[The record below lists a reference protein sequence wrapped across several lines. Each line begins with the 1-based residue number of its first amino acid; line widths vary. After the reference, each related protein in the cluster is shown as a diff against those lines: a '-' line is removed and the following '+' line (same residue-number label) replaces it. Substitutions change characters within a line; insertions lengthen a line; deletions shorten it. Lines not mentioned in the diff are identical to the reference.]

1 MDDHEWHQVH
11 HRKNKKRKI
20 DGDAPKDLGKSKD
33 AEFIFSPSTR
43 LQNFLKISDLQN
55 LILYLLADGIA
66 PNWIGVRNRQDIQKA
81 VVLMVPGLEYGMFT
95 GSVKLQSNSEEAQN
109 DASNTF
115 NQGQSLN
122 SDSDRHSDNRN
133 NGYAS
138 PDDYYSSKLD
148 RMDLHHVLK
157 PLSSVFPLIWPI
169 RATGDDKFSKVYSPV
184 YTMLS
189 SGIPKTKDEKK
200 MKG

>member
-20 DGDAPKDLGKSKD
+20 DGDAPKDLGKPKD

-81 VVLMVPGLEYGMFT
+81 VVLMVPGLEYGMFN
-95 GSVKLQSNSEEAQN
+95 GSIKLQLDPEQTQDDEPSSLDQNSN
-109 DASNTF
+109 
-115 NQGQSLN
+115 LN
-122 SDSDRHSDNRN
+122 RGTERGTSNRN
-133 NGYAS
+133 NGYTS
-138 PDDYYSSKLD
+138 PDDYYPSKLES
-148 RMDLHHVLK
+148 MKLHPILK
-157 PLSSVFPLIWPI
+157 PLSRIFP
-169 RATGDDKFSKVYSPV
+169 
-184 YTMLS
+184 
-189 SGIPKTKDEKK
+189 
-200 MKG
+200 